1 MGAFIFSWE
10 RNTGY
15 NLVIVKKC
23 TYFLRT
29 YRRNFKA
36 THVLE
41 ICWVLL
47 RKTCIAEEN
56 NG

>member
-15 NLVIVKKC
+15 ILVTVKKC

-29 YRRNFKA
+29 YLRNFKA
-36 THVLE
+36 THGLE
-41 ICWVLL
+41 FFWVLL
-47 RKTCIAEEN
+47 TKTCIGEAN